1 MVNSMHTNLDHDVF
15 IKKGKSIALAQQVD
29 DFLKAQGKSEP
40 DQIPF
45 GYSELS
51 SKKHEYG
58 RTAQTTM
65 REIMFSAVRESQ
77 TAKQKPRVIDKP
89 AEPTYSPDVSENR
102 VLFNRHAREQA
113 WEKGKKEFIGRC
125 KKHGEQTFVI
135 RKQGKDH
142 LCCVCKKAFTKA
154 QNDKIAKLK
163 KGISV

>member
-45 GYSELS
+45 GHSELS
-51 SKKHEYG
+51 HKRKTEGYN
-58 RTAQTTM
+58 AQSTM

-89 AEPTYSPDVSENR
+89 AEPTYSPDLSDNR
-102 VLFNRHAREQA
+102 ILFNRNAREDA
-113 WEKGKKEFIGRC
+113 WINGKKEFIGRC

>member
-1 MVNSMHTNLDHDVF
+1 MHTNLDHDVF

-45 GYSELS
+45 GHSELS
-51 SKKHEYG
+51 SKKNEYG

-77 TAKQKPRVIDKP
+77 TAKQKTRVIDKP

-154 QNDKIAKLK
+154 QNDKIAKFK

>member
-1 MVNSMHTNLDHDVF
+1 MHTNLDHDVF

-77 TAKQKPRVIDKP
+77 TAKQRNRSVNGRRCGSIICKPI
-89 AEPTYSPDVSENR
+89 
-102 VLFNRHAREQA
+102 
-113 WEKGKKEFIGRC
+113 
-125 KKHGEQTFVI
+125 
-135 RKQGKDH
+135 
-142 LCCVCKKAFTKA
+142 
-154 QNDKIAKLK
+154 
-163 KGISV
+163 